1 MFNCT
6 IADGITR
13 IRNGYKAQLKE
24 IELAFSNFVLNFLRI
39 LKSEGYIE
47 DYEVFEE
54 GNKKT
59 IGVVLKYV
67 RGRGAL
73 REIKCISRPGQRIY
87 TKKDKVPVIKNYL
100 GCVILSTNKGLMS
113 SKEAKS
119 NGLGGEIVATVF

>member
-13 IRNGYKAQLKE
+13 IRNGYKARLKE
-24 IELAFSNFVLNFLRI
+24 IELVFSNFMLNFLRI

-47 DYEVFEE
+47 DYEVFQE

-67 RGRGAL
+67 RERGAL

-119 NGLGGEIVATVF
+119 HGLGGEIVATVF